1 MEDPNTHVEV
11 LRKPVSTYKGVVCVA
26 GGICLMIYLG
36 CFFLWGNIST
46 YVLSYFWYIDDDLS
60 YDFIFLVDTFLIISN
75 WFGYQIG
82 VYLFMTVG
90 INQRIVIGLGG
101 LISLVGVFCSSYT

>member
-1 MEDPNTHVEV
+1 MKDTAGRDEIPARAGLRDRGRDQTITLILEVVVLDED
-11 LRKPVSTYKGVVCVA
+11 
-26 GGICLMIYLG
+26 GGSCR
-36 CFFLWGNIST
+36 
-46 YVLSYFWYIDDDLS
+46 VRHLS

-101 LISLVGVFCSSYT
+101 LVSLVGVFCSSYT